1 MFIIYT
7 FIILIVVGYSFISGQ
22 FFEFYSNLKPKASFS
37 RNLLDSM
44 AWPWKAIVY
53 LLTRYVR

>member
-1 MFIIYT
+1 MFIVYT
-7 FIILIVVGYSFISGQ
+7 FLILIVVGYSFVSGQ
-22 FFEFYSNLKPKASFS
+22 CFEFYSKLKPKASTS

-53 LLTRYVR
+53 LLTRCVR